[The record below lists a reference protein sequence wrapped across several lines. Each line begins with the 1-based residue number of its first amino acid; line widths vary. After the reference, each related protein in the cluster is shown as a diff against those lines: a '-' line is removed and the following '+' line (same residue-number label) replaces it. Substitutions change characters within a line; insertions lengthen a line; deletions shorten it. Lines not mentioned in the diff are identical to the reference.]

1 MRVVHVH
8 RIGGIGGSE
17 RHLLTLLP
25 ALAARGV
32 EVRFVGMDMPGADPF
47 YDELRRAEIPFER
60 LSGPWRLAPAVR
72 RGRPDLVHTHLV
84 HADVFGALVSGAP
97 IVSTKHNPD
106 PFRIGPWRF
115 VEQALAHRAARI
127 VAISD
132 AVRTFSINK
141 VGLPPEKVVT
151 IHYGLDV
158 LPQSWGANPPL
169 RIPAGSPLL
178 LCVARLAPQKGV
190 DTAIRA
196 LAQISDATLLVLG
209 EGPDR
214 ASLEGLAAEL
224 GVGNRV
230 LMPGRVGDIAALYL
244 RCDVVVHPAR
254 WEGFGL
260 AMLEAMLAAKPVVAV
275 RAGSAPELVAD
286 GETGALVPSDD
297 PAALAAAISTVL
309 ANPGGLGTA
318 GLARAKVEFSVERMV
333 ARTIGVYDRVKSL

>member
-1 MRVVHVH
+1 M
-8 RIGGIGGSE
+8 
-17 RHLLTLLP
+17 LP
-25 ALAARGV
+25 
-32 EVRFVGMDMPGADPF
+32 E
-47 YDELRRAEIPFER
+47 
-60 LSGPWRLAPAVR
+60 
-72 RGRPDLVHTHLV
+72 
-84 HADVFGALVSGAP
+84 
-97 IVSTKHNPD
+97 
-106 PFRIGPWRF
+106 
-115 VEQALAHRAARI
+115 
-127 VAISD
+127 
-132 AVRTFSINK
+132 
-141 VGLPPEKVVT
+141 
-151 IHYGLDV
+151 
-158 LPQSWGANPPL
+158 SWGANPPL
-169 RIPAGSPLL
+169 RIPAGAPLL

-190 DTAIRA
+190 DTSPSGHSRRFP
-196 LAQISDATLLVLG
+196 DATLLVLG

-214 ASLEGLAAEL
+214 AAWRRLAAEL
-224 GVGNRV
+224 GVGDRV
-230 LMPGRVGDIAALYL
+230 LMPGRVGDIAALSL